1 LPLVHP
7 IFAFQTTAP
16 PEIVQL
22 LNVNLFSVTYPKS
35 LAVGTVLSDFE
46 DCLQVKYL
54 GEDGENTSVAG
65 AVAVCSPWDLL
76 VSK

>member
-1 LPLVHP
+1 EL
-7 IFAFQTTAP
+7 
-16 PEIVQL
+16 
-22 LNVNLFSVTYPKS
+22 
-35 LAVGTVLSDFE
+35 GTSLSDFK

-54 GEDGENTSVAG
+54 GEDGENTPVAG